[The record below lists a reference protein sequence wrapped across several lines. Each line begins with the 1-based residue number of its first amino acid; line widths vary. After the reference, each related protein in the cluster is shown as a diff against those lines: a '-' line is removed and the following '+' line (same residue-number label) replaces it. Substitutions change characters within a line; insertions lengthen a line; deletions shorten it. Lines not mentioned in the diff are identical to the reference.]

1 MPRPDYVVVKGLM
14 CGVSV
19 CVWREEEKRE
29 RKRNT
34 QGRQI
39 SKKGRRE
46 AQKIKD
52 SAMCLTGG
60 WLGWPAITKS
70 FARLVQSPF
79 RPAWPH
85 APAIFA
91 LLTLQ
96 LPTASHSI
104 HAYQHCTEHNLS
116 LLSLVPGLRA
126 VDHVSEPVSV
136 LPDSVSI
143 CTNFAKV
150 HRKLA

>member
-1 MPRPDYVVVKGLM
+1 MPRPDYVVVKRLM
-14 CGVSV
+14 CGVYV

-29 RKRNT
+29 WKRNT

-85 APAIFA
+85 APVM
-91 LLTLQ
+91 
-96 LPTASHSI
+96 
-104 HAYQHCTEHNLS
+104 S
-116 LLSLVPGLRA
+116 LLCLPCSSPLHRILFTPTNTVRSTTSLCCRCSELRA
-126 VDHVSEPVSV
+126 VDHVSEPVFV